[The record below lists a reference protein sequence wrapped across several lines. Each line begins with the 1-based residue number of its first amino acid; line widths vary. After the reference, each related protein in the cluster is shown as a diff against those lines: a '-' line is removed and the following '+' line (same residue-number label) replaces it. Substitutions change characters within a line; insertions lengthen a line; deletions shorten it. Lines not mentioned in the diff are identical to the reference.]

1 MEPPKIHRRRPRYSG
16 KNPRRFEEKYKE
28 HDPAR
33 YPDTVQ
39 KVLESG
45 KTPAGSHRPIMVA
58 EILAILAPQPGE
70 IAVDATLGHGGHTA
84 EILPRLL
91 PGGKLFALDVDP
103 LELPRTEARLRAA
116 GFTEDALVVQQT
128 NFAGLP
134 RVLAAHGLS
143 GVDVVLAD
151 LGCSSMQF
159 DNPARGFSFKLDGP
173 LDLRMNPNKGRPAS
187 TLLATLDE
195 AKLAQILVENS
206 DEPHAARIA
215 QSILHAQARQPIGTT
230 RALTAAVRAAASG
243 VDGETSVR
251 RVFQALRIEVN
262 EEFGALENF
271 LRVLPGCL
279 NPGGRVA
286 ILTFHSGEDRRVK
299 KSFTAGLGAELF
311 TNVADEVIR
320 AGSEELRANPR
331 SSSAKL
337 RWAVRSGAK

>member
-1 MEPPKIHRRRPRYSG
+1 MEPPKIHRRRPRYNG
-16 KNPRRFEEKYKE
+16 KNPRRFEQKYKE

-58 EILAILAPQPGE
+58 EIQEILAPQPGE
-70 IAVDATLGHGGHTA
+70 IAVDATLGHGGHTV
-84 EILPRLL
+84 EILPRLR
-91 PGGKLFALDVDP
+91 PGGRLFGLDVDP

-128 NFAGLP
+128 NFAGLT

-143 GVDVVLAD
+143 GADLILAD

-215 QSILHAQARQPIGTT
+215 QSILHAQARQPISTT

-262 EEFGALENF
+262 EEFAALENF

-299 KSFTAGLGAELF
+299 KAFAAGLGAGLF
-311 TNVADEVIR
+311 SKVAAEVIR